1 MKNVICFFGIII
13 GGIMGMYDGEL
24 FPIPNAFGFI
34 LLMVC
39 SLIVIYEQERR
50 ILWNLQFI
58 LMMYGEIG
66 KMVMK

>member
-39 SLIVIYEQERR
+39 SLIVIHGQEMNYR
-50 ILWNLQFI
+50 
-58 LMMYGEIG
+58 E
-66 KMVMK
+66 